1 MPAGTIRDGKH
12 KDMTSG
18 ASTSGSSGGVVVR
31 GDARGA
37 VIREPSV
44 VVIRGIAELEAENQ
58 ELRRQLALHEKHAS
72 SHPPPAGPP
81 SARATMPF
89 WVLFAVAFTSAV
101 LTTLLLRYIV
111 AR

>member
-18 ASTSGSSGGVVVR
+18 ASGGAVVR
-31 GDARGA
+31 GDARGE

-44 VVIRGIAELEAENQ
+44 VVIHGIAELEAENQ

-72 SHPPPAGPP
+72 SHPPAPTP

-101 LTTLLLRYIV
+101 LTTLLLRYV
-111 AR
+111 GVH